1 MPDSESSR
9 LIRIAVF
16 YDGNYLLHVS
26 NYYAFHNIRQS
37 RLSLQGLHQFMR
49 HAVAQEHG
57 TVVHRCQIVDM
68 HLFRARLPA
77 HEAQQRGKL
86 LYYERVFDDILMWE
100 GVVTHYLLAR
110 HGSGRKE
117 ERDVSMW
124 LAMEALELAALKQY
138 DVVVLVTPDGD
149 YTPLVRKLHT
159 QGCQVFVVSWDYD
172 YVDEHGQRQVTRTSQ
187 ELSEEASV
195 HIAMNKIISDP
206 GRVDDPIVA
215 NLFVTSDKR
224 GLSKNE
230 PSDAPH
236 QHLVDLEVYRTDD
249 DGSDELFEST
259 ILSLKSAYGFIRHR
273 PNNLF
278 FHAKDL
284 LNADFSKVSVGDSVV
299 FTLGVNADDEH
310 VAKRV
315 RVVTSN

>member
-26 NYYAFHNIRQS
+26 NYYAFHDIRQS
-37 RLSLQGLHQFMR
+37 RISLQGLHQFLR
-49 HAVAQEHG
+49 HAVAQEHQ

-77 HEAQQRGKL
+77 YEAQQRGKL

-100 GVVTHYLLAR
+100 GVVTHYLPAR

-124 LAMEALELAALKQY
+124 LAMEALELASLKHY

-149 YTPLVRKLHT
+149 YTPLVRKLHA
-159 QGCQVFVVSWDYD
+159 QGSKVFVVSWDYD
-172 YVDEHGQRQVTRTSQ
+172 FVDEYGQRQVTRTSH

-195 HIAMNKIISDP
+195 HLVMHKVISDP
-206 GRVDDPIVA
+206 SHADDPVVA
-215 NLFVTSDKR
+215 NLFVASENRKYPKSD
-224 GLSKNE
+224 S
-230 PSDAPH
+230 SDALHPH
-236 QHLVDLEVYRTDD
+236 LGDLEAFRTDD
-249 DGSDELFEST
+249 DGSDELFESS
-259 ILSLKSAYGFIRHR
+259 ILSLKSVYGFIRHR

-284 LNADFSKVSVGDSVV
+284 LNAEFADVNVGDTVV

-315 RVVTSN
+315 RIVTSN